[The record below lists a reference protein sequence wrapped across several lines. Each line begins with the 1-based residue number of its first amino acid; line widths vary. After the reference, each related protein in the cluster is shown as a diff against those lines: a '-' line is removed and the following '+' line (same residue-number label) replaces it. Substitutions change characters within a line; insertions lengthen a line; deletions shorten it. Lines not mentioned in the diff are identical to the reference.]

1 MSDSHDKPL
10 SLDSPAPALPAGDAP
25 APDAASAA
33 ASVPPPAAPPAHRG
47 TVFTPRLVIG
57 IAIILAGILL
67 TLNNLPG
74 FGNYSHLIWRLWPL
88 VLVFMGLAKIR
99 QDSSKM
105 GGGVLVAVGLYLF
118 AVTVGGHDVGES
130 VGPMLLVAFG
140 IWVVV
145 QALKRKRGPR
155 PEGVAFDDTLQGTA
169 IFGSFK
175 RRPLSKA
182 FRGGDLTAIFGG
194 FETDLRGAALA
205 GQDAVLDLFILF
217 GGGEIQVPQGWD
229 VDVRATALFGAVED
243 KTPHLIKEEDAP
255 ARPKLILTGLVLFGG
270 CDIKD

>member
-10 SLDSPAPALPAGDAP
+10 SLDSQAPALPGGDAP
-25 APDAASAA
+25 APGPDPA
-33 ASVPPPAAPPAHRG
+33 PAAVQAHPSHRG

-57 IAIILAGILL
+57 ISIILIGII
-67 TLNNLPG
+67 TSLNNLSG
-74 FGNYSHLIWRLWPL
+74 FGHYSHFVWRLWPL
-88 VLVFMGLAKIR
+88 IFVFIGVAKIR

-105 GGGVLVAVGLYLF
+105 GGGVMVAVGLYLL
-118 AVTVGGHDVGES
+118 ALTVGGRDVGEAF
-130 VGPMLLVAFG
+130 GPILVIALG

-194 FETDLRGAALA
+194 FETDLRGSTIAER
-205 GQDAVLDLFILF
+205 DAVLDLFILF
-217 GGGEIQVPQGWD
+217 GGGEVQVPQGWD
-229 VDVRATALFGAVED
+229 VDIRATALFGAVED
-243 KTPHLIKEEDAP
+243 KTHHTIQEEGAP

>member
-1 MSDSHDKPL
+1 MSDIHDKPL
-10 SLDSPAPALPAGDAP
+10 SLDSPAPALPGGDAP
-25 APDAASAA
+25 APEPSSAA
-33 ASVPPPAAPPAHRG
+33 APQPPALPAHRG
-47 TVFTPRLVIG
+47 TVFTPRLVVG
-57 IAIILAGILL
+57 IAIILAGIIVS
-67 TLNNLPG
+67 LNNLPG
-74 FGNYSHLIWRLWPL
+74 FGHYSRFVWRLWPL
-88 VLVFMGLAKIR
+88 IFVFIGLAKIR
-99 QDSSKM
+99 QDASKM
-105 GGGVLVAVGLYLF
+105 GGGVMMAVGLYFL
-118 AVTVGGHDVGES
+118 ALTVGGRDVGEAIA
-130 VGPMLLVAFG
+130 PLLLVAFG
-140 IWVVV
+140 IWIVV

-175 RRPLSKA
+175 RRPLSKT

-194 FETDLRGAALA
+194 FETDLRGTALA

-243 KTPHLIKEEDAP
+243 KTHHLIHEEGAP
-255 ARPKLILTGLVLFGG
+255 VRPKLILTGLVLFGG

>member
-1 MSDSHDKPL
+1 MSDTHDKPL
-10 SLDSPAPALPAGDAP
+10 SLDSTAPALPGGEAP
-25 APDAASAA
+25 APEAPSAQ
-33 ASVPPPAAPPAHRG
+33 PAVAPLPHRG

-57 IAIILAGILL
+57 IAIILAGLLL

-74 FGNYSHLIWRLWPL
+74 FGQYSHFFWRLWPL

-145 QALKRKRGPR
+145 QALKRKRGPK

-205 GQDAVLDLFILF
+205 GPDAVLDLFILF

-243 KTPHLIKEEDAP
+243 KTTHLIQEEGGP